1 MPIQQLP
8 DHLINQIAAGEVI
21 DRPSSIVKE
30 LLENCIDAG
39 ASRIEIELEA
49 GGVRMIKI
57 RDDGC
62 GIAVDEL
69 PLAMQRHATSKIASL
84 DDLTAVRTMGFRGE
98 ALSSI
103 SAVSRM
109 SICTRP
115 EGQDHA
121 VEISFDSSTGETQ
134 TRPASRPVGTTITV
148 NDLFFNVP
156 ARRKFLRTDRTEFNH
171 IEAAVRKIALSA
183 WDVGFTLTHN
193 GKQVLSWPAVA
204 DGDDGSHRVHGVLGK
219 EFLDNAMPLMRE
231 ADNLSLSGWI
241 AKATFSRSQ
250 ADMQYFYVNSRMVRD
265 KTVAHAIK
273 HAYSDLLYHA
283 RQPAY
288 VLYLAM
294 EPRDVDVNVHPGKL
308 EVRFRDSRK
317 IHGFISSSVSRELA
331 AVVSD
336 GAAASAVGESNEAL
350 QANEPVAPSYEPA
363 QAAMQLDYGSRGQGS
378 GSASAEPVDPASS
391 SQRAGQLFQPQAG
404 ESKHRQQGQLYRK
417 LVGAINDNDAANTDA
432 AACNDTE
439 FPPLGFAM
447 AHLHGAFILA
457 QSHEGLVMVDAH
469 AAHERISYERLKN
482 EYDNGAVRAQPLL
495 LPLTV
500 HVSEQEAELAE
511 RHSDMFSKIGMQI
524 DRRGMSQ
531 LLIRSIPVELQS
543 ADAEQ
548 LLRDVLSDIAEH
560 GYSFRIREEIN
571 KLLSTMACHGSVR
584 ANRKLTV
591 TEMNSLL
598 RSMEN
603 TPNSGQCNHGR
614 PTWVELSMKQL
625 DGLFLRGR

>member
-1 MPIQQLP
+1 MPILQLP

-39 ASRIEIELEA
+39 STRIEIELEA

-57 RDDGC
+57 RDNGC
-62 GIAVDEL
+62 GIGVDEL

-84 DDLTAVRTMGFRGE
+84 DDLTSVRTMGFRGE

-115 EGQDHA
+115 DGQDHA
-121 VEISFDSSTGETQ
+121 IEMSFDSTTGETQ
-134 TRPASRPVGTTITV
+134 TKPASHPVGTTITV

-156 ARRKFLRTDRTEFNH
+156 ARRKFLRTDKTEFNH

-183 WDVGFTLTHN
+183 WHVGFTLSHN
-193 GKQVLSWPAVA
+193 GKQVLNWPAVSA
-204 DGDDGSHRVHGVLGK
+204 SDNGERRVLGVLGK
-219 EFLDNAMPLMRE
+219 EFLENALHFNRQ
-231 ADNLSLSGWI
+231 ADDLSLSGWV
-241 AKATFSRSQ
+241 AQATFSRSQ
-250 ADMQYFYVNSRMVRD
+250 ADMQYFYVNARMVRD

-288 VLYLAM
+288 VLYLEM

-317 IHGFISSSVSRELA
+317 IHGFVSNTVSQALATVVNEVSTEGVASDRVVAGGGDKAASDYQATQTAMPLGVRDHIQPQTTWPAGSGA
-331 AVVSD
+331 AVS
-336 GAAASAVGESNEAL
+336 SN
-350 QANEPVAPSYEPA
+350 QH
-363 QAAMQLDYGSRGQGS
+363 
-378 GSASAEPVDPASS
+378 
-391 SQRAGQLFQPQAG
+391 FQPQG
-404 ESKHRQQGQLYRK
+404 GQRQQNQLYRD
-417 LVGAINDNDAANTDA
+417 LVGAKNDAVGAPPAEALSAGDE
-432 AACNDTE
+432 E
-439 FPPLGFAM
+439 FPPMGFAL

-457 QSHEGLVMVDAH
+457 QSSHGLVMVDAH

-482 EYDNGAVRAQPLL
+482 EYENGSVRAQPLL

-500 HVSEQEAELAE
+500 HVSDDEAELAE
-511 RHSDMFSKIGMQI
+511 QHSEMFQKVGMQI
-524 DRRGMSQ
+524 DRRGVGQ
-531 LLIRSIPVELQS
+531 LVIRSIPVELQS
-543 ADAEQ
+543 ANAEQ
-548 LLRDVLSDIAEH
+548 LIRDVLSDIAES
-560 GYSFRIREEIN
+560 GFSYRIREEIN

-598 RSMEN
+598 RDMER